1 LKVASNKITDIK
13 SFIRKRL
20 HGLYPEEE
28 ISSFIF
34 MLFEAYCGMSKTD
47 LLALKRETI
56 NESELLLVYDAV
68 KELERQKPIQYILGK
83 TDFYG
88 LEFRVTPAVLIPR
101 PETEE
106 LVDLIIKE
114 NKNKTGLKI
123 LDIGTGSG
131 CIAIS
136 LKKHLPGAEVT
147 AIDNSAEALALAQ
160 KNAELN
166 QAEIVFKKI
175 DILEELQWPNINGFD
190 VIVSNPPYVLE
201 SEKAMMQPNVLD
213 FEPPTALFVPDAN
226 ALLFY
231 EAIFAMAVRQKKKAK
246 IYAEINESKAAELSR
261 MAQQYG
267 IVDSIVVKDINNKD
281 RFFVGEVNPQ

>member
-1 LKVASNKITDIK
+1 MKVASNKISDIK
-13 SFIRKRL
+13 SFIRNRL
-20 HGLYPEEE
+20 HGLYPDEE
-28 ISSFIF
+28 INAFIY
-34 MLFEAYCGMSKTD
+34 MLFEAYCGLSKTA
-47 LLALKRETI
+47 LLAMKRETI

-68 KELERQKPIQYILGK
+68 NELEHYKPIQYILGK
-83 TDFYG
+83 TEFYG
-88 LEFRVTPAVLIPR
+88 LEFRVTLAVLIPR

-136 LKKHLPGAEVT
+136 LKTYLPGAEVT
-147 AIDNSAEALALAQ
+147 AIDISEEALALAK
-160 KNAELN
+160 KNAEIN
-166 QAEIVFKKI
+166 QEEIVFKKI
-175 DILEELQWPNINGFD
+175 DILEEQQWPNIKGFD

-231 EAIFAMAVRQKKKAK
+231 EAIFAMAVRQNKKTK

-267 IVDSIVVKDINNKD
+267 IVESVVVKDINNKD
-281 RFFVGEVNPQ
+281 RFFVGEVNP

>member
-1 LKVASNKITDIK
+1 LKVASNKILDIK

-28 ISSFIF
+28 FSSFVF
-34 MLFEAYCGMSKTD
+34 MLFEAYCGMSKTE

-68 KELERQKPIQYILGK
+68 KELEQQKPIQYILGK

-88 LEFRVTPAVLIPR
+88 LEFSVTPAVLIPR

-131 CIAIS
+131 CIAVS
-136 LKKHLPGAEVT
+136 LKKYLPGAEVT
-147 AIDNSAEALALAQ
+147 AIDNSAEALELAQ
-160 KNAELN
+160 KNAEIN
-166 QAEIVFKKI
+166 HAEIVFKNLDMLNEQQWK
-175 DILEELQWPNINGFD
+175 DIGDFD
-190 VIVSNPPYVLE
+190 IIVSNPPYVLE
-201 SEKAMMQPNVLD
+201 SEKALMQPNVLEY
-213 FEPPTALFVPDAN
+213 EPSTALFVPDSDP
-226 ALLFY
+226 LMY
-231 EAIFAMAVRQKKKAK
+231 YDAIFRFAISKKKQSQV
-246 IYAEINESKAAELSR
+246 YLEINENKPGELIALAKKYEMSDIR
-261 MAQQYG
+261 
-267 IVDSIVVKDINNKD
+267 IIKDINGKD
-281 RFFVGEVNPQ
+281 RFLSGWRA